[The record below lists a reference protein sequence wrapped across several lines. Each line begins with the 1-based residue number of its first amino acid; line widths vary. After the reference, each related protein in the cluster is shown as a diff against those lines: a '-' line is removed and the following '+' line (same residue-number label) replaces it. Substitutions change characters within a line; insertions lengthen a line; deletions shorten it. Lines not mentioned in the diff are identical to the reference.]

1 MAAIAKGMLAAL
13 APILPHL
20 AEDAWQS
27 LPSNYT
33 APHSSVFLAGWP
45 VADSAWKSL
54 PEENVATAVA
64 LKSIRDHV
72 NIVSSHSQLFVV
84 NVMNF
89 YFYRLVQLCSRRQFV
104 HHQ

>member
-27 LPSNYT
+27 LPSSYT
-33 APHSSVFLAGWP
+33 APHASVFLAGWP
-45 VADSAWKSL
+45 ESDSAWKTL
-54 PEENVATAVA
+54 PEDNIATAVA

-72 NIVSSHSQLFVV
+72 NIVRSSDLLP
-84 NVMNF
+84 
-89 YFYRLVQLCSRRQFV
+89 RE
-104 HHQ
+104 

>member
-1 MAAIAKGMLAAL
+1 MLCRSCQTVMAAIAKGMLAAL

-33 APHSSVFLAGWP
+33 APHASVFLAGWP
-45 VADSAWKSL
+45 KADPAWKTL
-54 PEENVATAVA
+54 PEDSIATAVA

-72 NIVSSHSQLFVV
+72 NIVRPCPSMQASKCHMF
-84 NVMNF
+84 
-89 YFYRLVQLCSRRQFV
+89 
-104 HHQ
+104 